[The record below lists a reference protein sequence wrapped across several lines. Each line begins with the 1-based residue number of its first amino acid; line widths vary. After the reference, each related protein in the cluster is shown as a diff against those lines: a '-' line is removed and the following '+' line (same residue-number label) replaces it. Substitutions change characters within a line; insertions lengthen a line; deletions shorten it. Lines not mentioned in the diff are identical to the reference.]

1 MSKNSE
7 LKKMPSYGAD
17 AIKVL
22 KGLDAVRKRPGMYI
36 GDTDDGSGLHHMV
49 FEVVDNSIDEALAGY
64 CKTISVS
71 INSDNTVTVEDDGRG
86 IPVDMHKGEKMSA
99 AEVIMTQLHAG
110 GKFDHDSYKVSGGLH
125 GVGVSVV
132 NALSANVREG
142 LNNGVSEAISNADVN
157 SIIIICDGR
166 TFIAGADITEF
177 GQAPKGPSLYEVQD
191 MIENSPKPVIAAIH
205 GTALGG
211 GLEVALTCHYRIA
224 VPSAKCGLPEVNLG
238 LLPGAGGT
246 QRLPR
251 IVGAQ
256 KALVMMTSGEHV
268 PANQCLEMGLVD
280 EMAVEG
286 DLEKDA
292 IAFANKIVEEGRPLV
307 KVRDADDKIKSDKG
321 NEELFS
327 SFRKTIAR
335 KTRGFLAPEYNI
347 QCVEAAV
354 NLPFE
359 EGLKVEQDLFMK
371 LMTGSQ
377 SAAQRYIFFAQRQV
391 TKIPDIEKETPI
403 KDVSSVGVIGAGTMG
418 GGISMNFANAG
429 IPVTIIEQSQER
441 LDKGLSIIRKNYEN
455 TAAKGRITQE
465 QVEERMALIDGKT
478 SIEEL
483 NSQDLIIE
491 AVFENMDLK
500 KDIFKQLDG
509 ICKEGA
515 ILASNTSALDV
526 NEIAA
531 ETNRPEDVI
540 GLHFFSPANVMKLL
554 EIVRGDKTSKSV
566 VATSLAVAKKIN
578 KIAAVVGVCPG
589 FVGNRILAQRQ
600 REANKLILEGAL
612 PWDIDDAL
620 FEFGFP
626 MGPFAMSDLAGLD
639 IGWNKETSNGETLRD
654 VLCEAG
660 RLGQKSGKGFYLYDE
675 NRNKSPDPEVEA
687 LIKKFGEERQ
697 IQMRDIS
704 KEEILQRCLYPMI
717 NEGFKIL
724 EEGMAI
730 RASDIDIVWTNGYG
744 WPVYEGGPMFYGN
757 LIGYDKVLEWL
768 QKAEKELG
776 PEFKPSPYLERVV
789 AEKINIL

>member
-1 MSKNSE
+1 MSTINEVSSLENHSNIAVLTLNS
-7 LKKMPSYGAD
+7 P
-17 AIKVL
+17 
-22 KGLDAVRKRPGMYI
+22 P
-36 GDTDDGSGLHHMV
+36 
-49 FEVVDNSIDEALAGY
+49 
-64 CKTISVS
+64 
-71 INSDNTVTVEDDGRG
+71 
-86 IPVDMHKGEKMSA
+86 
-99 AEVIMTQLHAG
+99 
-110 GKFDHDSYKVSGGLH
+110 
-125 GVGVSVV
+125 V

-142 LNNGVSEAISNADVN
+142 LHDGVKSAIEDSAVDAIV
-157 SIIIICDGR
+157 IICEGR

-177 GQAPKGPSLYEVQD
+177 GQAPKGPSLYDVQD
-191 MIENSPKPVIAAIH
+191 MIENSTKPVVAAIH

-251 IVGAQ
+251 IVGAA

-268 PANQCLEMGLVD
+268 PADQCLSMGLVD
-280 EMAVEG
+280 EMADEG
-286 DLEKDA
+286 KLLEGA
-292 IAFANKIVEEGRPLV
+292 LSFAEIIVSEKRPLV
-307 KVRDADDKIKSDKG
+307 KVRDAEDKIAADKG
-321 NEELFS
+321 NDALFAD
-327 SFRKTIAR
+327 FRKSIAR

-347 QCVEAAV
+347 QCIEAAV
-354 NLPFE
+354 NKPFD
-359 EGLKVEQDLFMK
+359 EGIKVEQELFMK
-371 LMTGSQ
+371 LMTGTQ
-377 SAAQRYIFFAQRQV
+377 SAAQRYMFFAQRQV
-391 TKIPDIEKETPI
+391 TKIPDIEADTEV
-403 KDVSSVGVIGAGTMG
+403 KDINSVGVIGAGTMG
-418 GGISMNFANAG
+418 GGISMNFANVG

-441 LDKGLSIIRKNYEN
+441 LDKGIGIIRKNYEN
-455 TAAKGRITQE
+455 SAAKGRITQA
-465 QVEERMALIDGKT
+465 QVEERMNLIEGKT
-478 SIEEL
+478 SIDAL
-483 NSQDLIIE
+483 DSQDMIIE

-526 NEIAA
+526 NVIAA

-540 GLHFFSPANVMKLL
+540 GLHFFSPANVMRLL

-566 VATSLAVAKKIN
+566 VASSLAVAKKIQ

-589 FVGNRILAQRQ
+589 FVGNRILGQRQ

-620 FEFGFP
+620 FDFGFP

-639 IGWNKETSNGETLRD
+639 IGWNKDTSNGESLRD

-660 RLGQKSGKGFYLYDE
+660 RLGQKSGKGFYIYDE

-687 LIKKFGEERQ
+687 LIRKFGEERQ
-697 IQMRDIS
+697 IRMRDKIT
-704 KEEILQRCLYPMI
+704 KEEILERCLYPMI

-757 LIGYDKVLEWL
+757 TIGFDKVLFWL
-768 QKAEKELG
+768 KKAELELG
-776 PEFKPSPYLERVV
+776 PEFKPSAYLEKVV
-789 AEKINIL
+789 TEEINIF